1 VKVLATAV
9 VAALIAAPALKVDA
23 GEPTF
28 GLAAGGGSV
37 WAGGL
42 GSGDVLRIDPATG
55 KILQRVSI
63 GARAFNLAAAP
74 GAIWGIANLTNTAA
88 RVDTGTGKVTASVR
102 VGNGPYDIEWGFGS
116 AWVSNS
122 LSGTVSRITGTKV
135 VKTIKVGVEP
145 NGLSG
150 CCRS

>member
-1 VKVLATAV
+1 
-9 VAALIAAPALKVDA
+9 
-23 GEPTF
+23 
-28 GLAAGGGSV
+28 
-37 WAGGL
+37 
-42 GSGDVLRIDPATG
+42 
-55 KILQRVSI
+55 SI

-74 GAIWGIANLTNTAA
+74 GAIWGIASLTNTAA

-145 NGLSG
+145 MPVGDRQLPLG
-150 CCRS
+150 DRP